1 MSIFSISWRKCPTET
16 AEYKALTLCKFLQ
29 LQNQTLYIFKYLH
42 IEFSIF
48 TEITFHCSRSPALM
62 HVLFV
67 HWINPCRNVFVLEI
81 KGFEEQIYF
90 ETAEVRME
98 GITVLMG

>member
-1 MSIFSISWRKCPTET
+1 
-16 AEYKALTLCKFLQ
+16 
-29 LQNQTLYIFKYLH
+29 
-42 IEFSIF
+42 
-48 TEITFHCSRSPALM
+48 M